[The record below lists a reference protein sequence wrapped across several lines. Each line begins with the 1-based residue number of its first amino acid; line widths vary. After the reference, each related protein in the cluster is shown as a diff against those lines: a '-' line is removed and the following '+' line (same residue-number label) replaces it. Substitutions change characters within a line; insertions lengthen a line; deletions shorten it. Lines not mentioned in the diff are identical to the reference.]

1 MKRSSRASDC
11 AFLAEQ
17 MSQKVS
23 TETEM
28 PFLDH
33 LEELRHRLFWIA
45 GAILLGIIASYIV
58 LSQKRVDLI
67 GFLAEPI
74 KPYLRNGSLIYTHP
88 GTSFKIILNA
98 SMASGLLL
106 ATPVIGYQLWGF
118 FSPALHKH
126 EKRVIV
132 PTLFGMVFLFL
143 CGVALCYFFVMPFTL
158 RFFDSFE
165 STSLRPMIEATEY
178 FDFAFSMMLAFG
190 LAFELPIAILLLSAL
205 GIVKPEFLSKYRR
218 HAIVITVIAAAFI
231 TPDASPTTLFALSFP
246 LYMLYE
252 LGVALSFFVT
262 RKRRK
267 REREEAIAEERERK
281 EALERRRQESVAREP
296 RRLGVEV

>member
-1 MKRSSRASDC
+1 MAAD
-11 AFLAEQ
+11 
-17 MSQKVS
+17 
-23 TETEM
+23 TEM

-45 GAILLGIIASYIV
+45 GAILVSIV
-58 LSQKRVDLI
+58 LMYVLLSQKRVDLI
-67 GFLAEPI
+67 GFLSQPI

-98 SMASGLLL
+98 AVYSGLLL
-106 ATPVIGYQLWGF
+106 ATPIIGYQLWGF

-126 EKRVIV
+126 EKRLIL
-132 PTLFGMVFLFL
+132 PTLFAMVFLFA
-143 CGVALCYFFVMPFTL
+143 CGVALCYFMVMPFTL
-158 RFFDSFE
+158 KFFDSFE

-178 FDFAFSMMLAFG
+178 FDFMFSMMLAFG

-218 HAIVITVIAAAFI
+218 HAIVITVTVAAFI
-231 TPDASPTTLFALSFP
+231 TPDASPTTLFALSGP
-246 LYMLYE
+246 LYLLYE
-252 LGVALSFFVT
+252 LGVALSFIVT

-267 REREEAIAEERERK
+267 RERDEAAAEVLRAK
-281 EALERRRQESVAREP
+281 QAMERRQAEMISREP

>member
-1 MKRSSRASDC
+1 MTQRVTVD
-11 AFLAEQ
+11 
-17 MSQKVS
+17 
-23 TETEM
+23 TEM

-33 LEELRHRLFWIA
+33 LEELRHRLFWMA

-98 SMASGLLL
+98 SIGSGLLL

-143 CGVALCYFFVMPFTL
+143 CGVALAYFVVMPFTL
-158 RFFDSFE
+158 KFFDSFE
-165 STSLRPMIEATEY
+165 STSLKPMIEATEY

-205 GIVKPEFLSKYRR
+205 GIVKPEFLAKYRR
-218 HAIVITVIAAAFI
+218 HAIVITVTVAAFI
-231 TPDASPTTLFALSFP
+231 TPDASPTTLFALSGP

-267 REREEAIAEERERK
+267 REKEEAIAEELARK
-281 EALERRRQESVAREP
+281 EAIERREKESVAREP
-296 RRLGVEV
+296 RRLGAEV